1 MLLRYLLLTALAAG
15 SVWALF
21 NVGADQAQYFL
32 VDAGQPHM
40 DERTAS
46 LWLLCVIAALITFS
60 LCRFLIFG
68 LPSIVDTWY
77 EGSKHW
83 IYTFMIGAAIL
94 GGLHAMEPTD
104 GPGTAVAGDPGG
116 LAPPAEP
123 DDGPGSAVAGDPD
136 GLAPPAEPDDAAP
149 AATEPS
155 DPLAP
160 LIEPDDDEVRGSLT
174 AP

>member
-1 MLLRYLLLTALAAG
+1 MLLRYLLLTALAGGA
-15 SVWALF
+15 VWALF

-46 LWLLCVIAALITFS
+46 LWLLCAIAALITVS

-68 LPSIVDTWY
+68 LPLIVDTWY

-94 GGLHAMEPTD
+94 GGLYVIEPAD
-104 GPGTAVAGDPGG
+104 GPGSAVASDPGG

-123 DDGPGSAVAGDPD
+123 DDAT
-136 GLAPPAEPDDAAP
+136 P

-160 LIEPDDDEVRGSLT
+160 LIEPDDNEVRGSLT